1 MGMVFCRG
9 CGKEIHETSPTC
21 PACGAPQRVVH
32 GYSQSSGIVQPYDA
46 DANLVRQIAD
56 YERISG
62 YLWIVLGIIQ
72 VISIVGI
79 VAGAWNI
86 YAGWT
91 RLKIVPDILARHAG
105 IPEAFEGISGLIIIG
120 VLNLVL
126 GGVVGL
132 ACVGF
137 DIFVRDKV
145 LSRRHLFDADA
156 IDDQVSVA
164 QGVGGRVIGTD

>member
-9 CGKEIHETSPTC
+9 CAKEIHETAPTC
-21 PACGAPQRVVH
+21 PACGAPQRVVQS
-32 GYSQSSGIVQPYDA
+32 YSQSSGIGQPHDA
-46 DANLVRQIAD
+46 DANVIRQIAD

-62 YLWIVLGIIQ
+62 WLWIVLGIIQ
-72 VISIVGI
+72 VISVVGM

-91 RLKIVPDILARHAG
+91 RLKIVPSILERDAG
-105 IPEAFEGISGLIIIG
+105 IPEAFEGISGLVIIG
-120 VLNLVL
+120 ILNLAL

-137 DIFVRDKV
+137 DIFIRDKV
-145 LSRRHLFDADA
+145 LSRRHLFDAVA
-156 IDDQVSVA
+156 IDDQVSLSEA
-164 QGVGGRVIGTD
+164 PGVGGRIGQ